1 MDQVTQS
8 VIVGLYNLI
17 LLSNRPVMDA
27 IKSGLCF
34 GFERE
39 TKQCLIHKATITT
52 AADDK
57 YCDFFPFF
65 FERKKV

>member
-1 MDQVTQS
+1 M
-8 VIVGLYNLI
+8 
-17 LLSNRPVMDA
+17 LLKVA
-27 IKSGLCF
+27 FCF

-57 YCDFFPFF
+57 YCDFFPNFLK
-65 FERKKV
+65 EKRYDTS